1 MKLNKAEFKSLLKEC
16 LNELIKEGAFNNVI
30 KEVISKSNLP
40 VIAENKSTTTTPVK
54 QQPQQQVPPMLKEVA
69 ANAVSMIDS
78 PEVKNVFQGIFEDT
92 AATTLRMQAR
102 GETNPMMTPAML
114 AENNNTNVDLDAL
127 KPKDQPMSH
136 WAKLA
141 FGNKK

>member
-69 ANAVSMIDS
+69 ANA
-78 PEVKNVFQGIFEDT
+78 
-92 AATTLRMQAR
+92 L
-102 GETNPMMTPAML
+102 
-114 AENNNTNVDLDAL
+114 
-127 KPKDQPMSH
+127 
-136 WAKLA
+136 
-141 FGNKK
+141 GNDM